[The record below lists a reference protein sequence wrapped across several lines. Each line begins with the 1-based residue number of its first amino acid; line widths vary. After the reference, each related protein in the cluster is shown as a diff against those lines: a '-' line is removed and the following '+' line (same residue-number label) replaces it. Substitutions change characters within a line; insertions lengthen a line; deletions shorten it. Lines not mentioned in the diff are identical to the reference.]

1 MEKIEL
7 LYSETKLMLAQ
18 IKEAPESDELVQTIE
33 AFLEKRDGLIK
44 EIKPPLSET
53 EKQQLRQVTDMEPLL
68 MAELKRLQQA
78 VKHELLQ
85 AKQKRA
91 MHHSYIN
98 PYANM
103 TIDGTYYDKRK

>member
-7 LYSETKLMLAQ
+7 LYSETKHMLAQ
-18 IKEAPESDELVQTIE
+18 IKGAPESDELVQAIE
-33 AFLEKRDGLIK
+33 DFLKKRDGLIR

-53 EKQQLRQVTDMEPLL
+53 EKRQ
-68 MAELKRLQQA
+68 LQQA
-78 VKHELLQ
+78 VKQELLQ